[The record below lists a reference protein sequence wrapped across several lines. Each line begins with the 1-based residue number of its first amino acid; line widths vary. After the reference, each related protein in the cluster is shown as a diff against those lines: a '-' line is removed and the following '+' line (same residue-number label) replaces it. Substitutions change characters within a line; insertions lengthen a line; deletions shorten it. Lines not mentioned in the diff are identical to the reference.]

1 MFLFV
6 SLSDSSEAFCSQ
18 AYSLIFMPQLH
29 ALWCSKIRGKMSITC
44 GNSGNYLMKY
54 INWSK
59 KIPSDN
65 NWGQSVKRRV
75 VRKVKEITVE
85 VQVTVQGL
93 YQYAVYAS
101 WTMLTCVTPDWS
113 LSTVSYSFDR
123 AGWRESPRQ
132 EVKECVS
139 IYVCVRVFVCLA
151 CISVAETEEEK
162 TAGRT
167 GDSRDTRKVH
177 RFWTG
182 VRMNMCDSEPSEK
195 NKEKRERM
203 SGGDTETRQQ
213 KDSKWQKKF
222 PRTGGQ

>member
-75 VRKVKEITVE
+75 VRKVKENNSRSPSHSPGSVS
-85 VQVTVQGL
+85 VCSVCFVNNAYLCYARLKPLYCVLQFWQGRM
-93 YQYAVYAS
+93 A
-101 WTMLTCVTPDWS
+101 
-113 LSTVSYSFDR
+113 
-123 AGWRESPRQ
+123 RER
-132 EVKECVS
+132 ETRGEG
-139 IYVCVRVFVCLA
+139 VCVYICMCACVCL
-151 CISVAETEEEK
+151 
-162 TAGRT
+162 
-167 GDSRDTRKVH
+167 SRLY
-177 RFWTG
+177 
-182 VRMNMCDSEPSEK
+182 
-195 NKEKRERM
+195 
-203 SGGDTETRQQ
+203 
-213 KDSKWQKKF
+213 
-222 PRTGGQ
+222 